1 MLDPPAN
8 ASDAHVHARPL
19 ARRWRFP
26 VLTTVTVALT
36 GAVTASRLAAPEVL
50 DALRRDPSALRAGQ
64 VWRLL
69 SPVLVQSDRSA
80 LVVVAVLLASA
91 VVGAVAEQLFPPRR
105 WIALYLVGAL
115 VGHGIGEVFQPLRGG
130 TSVAFAALLGG
141 LAAYALRRATVPAP
155 LRIEAAIA
163 IPLAVA
169 DTLVRD
175 IHGLPFLAGL
185 VLAMV
190 WLQRDAAAQGDAPP
204 APTPAAGP
212 HHETRVA
219 RRTARTDRKPPR
231 GRRGSSSTGS
241 ATATR
246 PGSTV
251 EP

>member
-1 MLDPPAN
+1 MTDPTADGPGAP
-8 ASDAHVHARPL
+8 DHRRPR

-36 GAVTASRLAAPEVL
+36 ATVTASRLAGPGVL
-50 DALRRDPSALRAGQ
+50 EALRRDPAALRSGQ
-64 VWRLL
+64 LWRLL

-80 LVVVAVLLASA
+80 LVVVAVLVASA

-115 VGHGIGEVFQPLRGG
+115 VGHGIGELFQPRQGG

-141 LAAYALRRATVPAP
+141 LAAYALRRTTPVPAV

-163 IPLAVA
+163 IPAAVA

-185 VLAMV
+185 VLAV
-190 WLQRDAAAQGDAPP
+190 IWSRRDATTRGRTAAAPP
-204 APTPAAGP
+204 RPRPAGLP
-212 HHETRVA
+212 S
-219 RRTARTDRKPPR
+219 TADR
-231 GRRGSSSTGS
+231 
-241 ATATR
+241 
-246 PGSTV
+246 
-251 EP
+251 